1 MSWLRTSQLAGYRRR
16 IPRPDWRST
25 TRRTTSRPKRSWN
38 SSAPPFFIPIFYI
51 AATGFLI
58 DPLVFVPSIIDNFPL
73 TAAILGALG
82 AGKWIAAEIAGRA
95 FQYASAARLTMWS
108 LTLPQVATTLAATLV
123 AFNTFDDLHHRLI
136 DDRLLHGVLVLMLI
150 TATLGPV

>member
-1 MSWLRTSQLAGYRRR
+1 MEFFGTA
-16 IPRPDWRST
+16 
-25 TRRTTSRPKRSWN
+25 
-38 SSAPPFFIPIFYI
+38 FFIPIFYI
-51 AATGFLI
+51 ATGFLI

-108 LTLPQVATTLAATLV
+108 LTLPQVATTLAAALV
-123 AFNTFDDLHHRLI
+123 AFNTFDALHHRLI

-150 TATLGPV
+150 TATLGPVVTQHFAPRMLEE